1 MGRLQPQQEA
11 PAESAPTPRP
21 RFPSPKHAGASGRG
35 VSPRRRGRSPEEHA
49 RAEVGALQRVGLHLR
64 VHRQH
69 PARRAAE
76 SRGGAARMLVSFP
89 PLVGT
94 RARMLGFWPPRGSAR
109 LELQD
114 HPLPGARRRRPASS
128 PPPPRA
134 APPRRR
140 RCSAPAW
147 SRSRSRSR
155 EQTGPREECE
165 AGLTP
170 PRAAHR
176 GGAGRPRCWLEAGRL
191 TAGTRVRRQGTHVL
205 TPGRKLY
212 WSSCSSP
219 DTGPRRRGEA
229 RALPVPAAH

>member
-1 MGRLQPQQEA
+1 MGRLQPRQEA

-35 VSPRRRGRSPEEHA
+35 VSPRRRGRSPEEQA

-76 SRGGAARMLVSFP
+76 SRGGAARMVVSFP

-114 HPLPGARRRRPASS
+114 HPLPGAQRRRPASS

-134 APPRRR
+134 APPPPPPLLRPRLELEPEPEPR
-140 RCSAPAW
+140 ADR
-147 SRSRSRSR
+147 
-155 EQTGPREECE
+155 PREGCE
-165 AGLTP
+165 AGLT
-170 PRAAHR
+170 RR
-176 GGAGRPRCWLEAGRL
+176 RPRCGLEAGRL
-191 TAGTRVRRQGTHVL
+191 TAGSRGRRQGTHVL
-205 TPGRKLY
+205 TPGRELY

-229 RALPVPAAH
+229 RALPVPAAP